1 MAPPI
6 TPGLLDDVESP
17 FGKLFLALQ
26 ECIKN
31 EVAEVVYI
39 EQDLGQLGT
48 DDPRKYMSFPGV
60 LIDFPNTPFSN
71 LQGKNQLGQPV
82 ISITLVF
89 DNYSQTWQEAPL
101 DVRKTGLKYL
111 EVEQKLFIAVQSW
124 ESDFCEALNRT
135 AATGHNRNDVGLRV
149 RELTFTTAFEDY
161 SCDDDSEKVLISLRS
176 E

>member
-1 MAPPI
+1 M
-6 TPGLLDDVESP
+6 ESP
-17 FGKLFLALQ
+17 FARLFLELQ
-26 ECIKN
+26 DHIKTKVQ
-31 EVAEVVYI
+31 EIPYI

-48 DDPRKYMSFPGV
+48 DDPRKYLMFPAV

-71 LQGKNQLGQPV
+71 LQGKNQLGNPV
-82 ISITLVF
+82 VSITLVF
-89 DNYSQTWQEAPL
+89 DNYSQTNSLAPL
-101 DVRKTGLKYL
+101 DVRETGLNYL
-111 EVEQKLFIAVQSW
+111 EVEQKLFMAVQSW

-161 SCDDDSEKVLISLRS
+161 SCDDDSEKVLLSLRT

>member
-1 MAPPI
+1 M
-6 TPGLLDDVESP
+6 TPTTKSALLDAVESP
-17 FGKLFLALQ
+17 FGKLFLLLQ
-26 ECIKN
+26 EHIKT
-31 EVAEVVYI
+31 EVPEVMYI

-48 DDPRKYMSFPGV
+48 DDPRNCMSFPGV

-71 LQGKNQLGQPV
+71 LQGKNQLANPV

-89 DNYSQTWQEAPL
+89 DNYSQTWQDAPL

-111 EVEQKLFIAVQSW
+111 EVEQKIFMAIQNL

-149 RELTFTTAFEDY
+149 RELTFTSEFEDY
-161 SCDDDSEKVLISLRS
+161 SCDDDSQRIQVSLRT